1 MENNKNNNQKQ
12 ISGAIIIAGLIIAG
26 AILLKGSTAV
36 APTAQDNKNADLK
49 DIKITP
55 VTNEDHILALGNSKV
70 VVVEYS
76 DSECPFCKIFQGT
89 MHKIVTKYDG
99 KVAWVYRD
107 YPIAQLHP
115 KSFHESVAMEC
126 AALQGGN
133 EAFWKY
139 TDELY
144 VRTTSNNRLD
154 VAELPKIAESIGL
167 DLTSFNGCLT
177 NEKTKA
183 TVQAD
188 MDSGNSA
195 GVNGTP
201 KSFILK
207 NGKVV
212 DTIDGAEPIESVTQ
226 KIDAALK

>member
-1 MENNKNNNQKQ
+1 MENNNGKQ
-12 ISGAIIIAGLIIAG
+12 IAGAIIIAGLIIAG

-36 APTAQDNKNADLK
+36 APTSDSGNINLKN
-49 DIKITP
+49 IKITSISD
-55 VTNEDHILALGNSKV
+55 NDHILGNSNAKV
-70 VVVEYS
+70 IIVEYS
-76 DSECPFCKIFQGT
+76 DTECPFCKVFHST
-89 MHKIVTKYDG
+89 MHQVITKYDG
-99 KVAWVYRD
+99 KVAWVYRN

-115 KSFHESVAMEC
+115 KAFNESVAMEC
-126 AALQGGN
+126 AFSQGGN

-167 DLTSFNGCLT
+167 DLISFNDCLT
-177 NEKTKA
+177 NEKTKKD
-183 TVQAD
+183 VEDD
-188 MDSGNSA
+188 MESGNNA

-212 DTIDGAEPIESVTQ
+212 DTIDGAEPLEAIIQ
-226 KIDAALK
+226 KIDTILK